1 MPRVYLY
8 PTTDFCLLFCCIFTR
23 KKVYSTKKSGT
34 PIASEMPPF
43 LVADPQYCHS
53 PVIRRTQRRQL
64 IELHSPIRRTRSS
77 TTRQATTTT
86 PPSSRTMTG
95 GPPQSKLWT
104 SEEDRVLLQQ
114 IATKQKKPPHQPPAS
129 SSYYW
134 PTIADAVPHRT
145 AKQCRE
151 RYVNHLTST
160 LKKSD
165 WTELED
171 ATLVRLYHVHGTQW
185 SLMAK
190 VLCGRSDN
198 GIKNRYHYLKRQYE
212 KQQQQQQQTERM
224 SNDTSSV
231 CIPTISKNE
240 QLSDVSIQA
249 LRAPQPMGTTCIGT
263 MDLTHHGNNKR
274 DDSMD

>member
-1 MPRVYLY
+1 MH
-8 PTTDFCLLFCCIFTR
+8 
-23 KKVYSTKKSGT
+23 
-34 PIASEMPPF
+34 PF
-43 LVADPQYCHS
+43 SVADPTYCHS

-64 IELHSPIRRTRSS
+64 IELHSPIRSTNSS
-77 TTRQATTTT
+77 TTRQATTAT
-86 PPSSRTMTG
+86 PPSSRTTG
-95 GPPQSKLWT
+95 GPHQSKLWT

-114 IATKQKKPPHQPPAS
+114 IAAKTKRPPQHQPPSS

-151 RYVNHLTST
+151 RYVNQLTST

-171 ATLVRLYHVHGTQW
+171 ATLVRLYHVHGTKW

-190 VLCGRSDN
+190 ILGGRSDN
-198 GIKNRYHYLKRQYE
+198 GIKNRYHYLKRQDE
-212 KQQQQQQQTERM
+212 KQQQQQQQQKERM
-224 SNDTSSV
+224 SDHKSSL
-231 CIPTISKNE
+231 CIPTIFKNE
-240 QLSDVSIQA
+240 QLSDVSIQD
-249 LRAPQPMGTTCIGT
+249 LHAPQPMGTPCIGT
-263 MDLTHHGNNKR
+263 MDITHGNNKG

>member
-23 KKVYSTKKSGT
+23 EKVYSTMNSGT
-34 PIASEMPPF
+34 PIASERHPF
-43 LVADPQYCHS
+43 SVADPTYCHS

-64 IELHSPIRRTRSS
+64 IELHSPIRSTRSS

-86 PPSSRTMTG
+86 PPSARTMTG

-134 PTIADAVPHRT
+134 PTIADAVPNRT

-171 ATLVRLYHVHGTQW
+171 ATLVRLYHVHGT
-185 SLMAK
+185 
-190 VLCGRSDN
+190 N
-198 GIKNRYHYLKRQYE
+198 HYLKRQYE
-212 KQQQQQQQTERM
+212 KQQQQQQQQMERM
-224 SNDTSSV
+224 RDDKSSL

-240 QLSDVSIQA
+240 QLSDVSIQD
-249 LRAPQPMGTTCIGT
+249 LHAPQPMGTTCIGT
-263 MDLTHHGNNKR
+263 MDIT
-274 DDSMD
+274 